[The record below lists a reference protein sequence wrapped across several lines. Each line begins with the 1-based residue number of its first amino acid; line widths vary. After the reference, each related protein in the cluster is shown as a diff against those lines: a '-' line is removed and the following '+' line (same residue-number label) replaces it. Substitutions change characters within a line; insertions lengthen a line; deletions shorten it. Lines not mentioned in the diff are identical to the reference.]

1 MNTINAVQNLDNLI
15 ATSRMTREEHVVL
28 QQSLMHLSQKA
39 STLDKQKQEKKDLVN
54 EKGAQIPLAPL
65 SEGDD

>member
-1 MNTINAVQNLDNLI
+1 MNTANAVQNLDNLI

-39 STLDKQKQEKKDLVN
+39 SALDKQKQEKKDL
-54 EKGAQIPLAPL
+54 EKEK
-65 SEGDD
+65 EGETA